1 MSSMAKTIQA
11 QPSTTMTVRDAKTG
25 KLVTVKGVGALKGSK
40 FSIRKGFD
48 LTKPIASQAL
58 KGVTG
63 RKPG

>member
-1 MSSMAKTIQA
+1 MAKRTQS
-11 QPSTTMTVRDAKTG
+11 QPVTTTTVRDARTG

-58 KGVTG
+58 KSATG